1 MHRRDLLTRS
11 GLLVVAAAL
20 PSLAGRQAQAAAPI
34 TPALSSGLEAC
45 TPADAL
51 SWLLAGNRR
60 FAEAWQAAAGSGT
73 PRQRMDRL
81 RVIWEHNCQIDPAA
95 LARGQK
101 PYAAILSCADSR
113 VDPSWV
119 FAAGAGELFQV
130 RSAGN
135 TAFNDAV
142 ASIEYSVSALGTAL
156 VLVMGHSGCGA
167 VKAAMGSNPLTPLLE
182 ELVQPIRTSLKPGEG
197 LEAAIKGNVQ
207 AAAAA
212 ITVKSELLRNA
223 VQQGRLSVRGCYFDI
238 ASGRVKLL

>member
-11 GLLVVAAAL
+11 GLLVAAAAL
-20 PSLAGRQAQAAAPI
+20 PPLAGRQAQAAAPI
-34 TPALSSGLEAC
+34 TPALSRGLQAC

-51 SWLLAGNRR
+51 GWLQAGNRR
-60 FAEAWQAAAGSGT
+60 FAEAWQAASGSGT

-81 RVIWEHNCQIDPAA
+81 RQIWENNCQIDPVA
-95 LARGQK
+95 LEHGQK

-119 FAAGAGELFQV
+119 FATGAGELFQL

-142 ASIEYSVSALGTAL
+142 ASIEYAVSALGTSL

-167 VKAAMGSNPLTPLLE
+167 VKAAMGSKPLTPLLE
-182 ELVQPIRTSLKPGEG
+182 ELVLPIRASLTPGEG
-197 LEAAIKGNVQ
+197 LESAIKGNVQ

-212 ITVKSELLRNA
+212 ITAKSELLRNA

-238 ASGRVKLL
+238 ASGRVTLL

>member
-1 MHRRDLLTRS
+1 MCSSDLARAWRE
-11 GLLVVAAAL
+11 AAA
-20 PSLAGRQAQAAAPI
+20 
-34 TPALSSGLEAC
+34 E
-45 TPADAL
+45 
-51 SWLLAGNRR
+51 
-60 FAEAWQAAAGSGT
+60 GT
-73 PRQRMDRL
+73 PQQHMQQL
-81 RVIWEHNCQIDPAA
+81 AAIWQDNCLIEPQA
-95 LARGQK
+95 LAQGQR
-101 PYAAILSCADSR
+101 PFAAVLSCADAR
-113 VDPSWV
+113 VDPGWL
-119 FAAGAGELFQV
+119 FACGAGELFQV

-238 ASGRVKLL
+238 ASGRVTLL